1 MTAYQAPLD
10 DMRFVLNELVDL
22 DGVSKLPGLGDATP
36 DVVDAI
42 LEEAGKLAAEVLA
55 PLNKSGDEEGCVLEN
70 GVVTTPKGFPEA
82 YAKFIEGGWN
92 GVPFDPEYGGMG
104 LPYLVTA
111 ATFEIWQG
119 ANMAFAI
126 CPTLTQAAVELLEIH
141 GSGELKGVFMAKLVS
156 GEWTGTMNL
165 TEPQAGSD
173 LSKVRTQ
180 TARDGENAGH
190 YRITGQKIFITH
202 GEHDLT
208 ENIIHMVLAR
218 SPDGPEGIKGLSL
231 FVVPKFLIKDD
242 GSLGARNDIRC
253 LSLEHKMGINGSPTC
268 VMSFGEG
275 GGVDGGG
282 GAVGYLLGEE
292 NRGIEYMFTMMNN
305 ARLAIGVEGVGV
317 AERAYQHARDY
328 AAERVQ
334 SRAIGGAGSSDS
346 VTIDHHPDVRRMLL
360 SMRVQTEAMRA
371 LALYAAAQLDAAKRH
386 PDEARRK
393 DAQARVDL
401 LIPVVKAWSTDTAID
416 VTNTGIQVLGGA
428 GYIEESGAAQ
438 YLRDVRITAIYE
450 GTNGIQALDLVGR
463 KVARDRG
470 AAVQALIAD
479 MRTTVP
485 AGQDGDD
492 MGVIRDALSDGIDAL
507 SEATDWIVETFP
519 EAPEAAA
526 AGAVPYLKLMGIV
539 AGGWL
544 MARAARTAAKRLEKG
559 DDSPFYPEK
568 MVSARFYA
576 DHILVQA
583 PALAATVTRGWAA
596 VGRFRDG
603 GSDNMG

>member
-1 MTAYQAPLD
+1 MTEIAAPLAD
-10 DMRFVLNELVDL
+10 IRFALAAQGGLDTVLA
-22 DGVSKLPGLGDATP
+22 LPGCEALSGELI
-36 DVVDAI
+36 DAI
-42 LEEAGKLAAEVLA
+42 LEQAARFATEVLA
-55 PLNKSGDEEGCVLEN
+55 PLNQPGDRQGSRLVD
-70 GVVTTPKGFPEA
+70 GVVVTPDGFRQA
-82 YAKFIEGGWN
+82 YADFAAGGWV
-92 GVPFDPEYGGMG
+92 GLTAAPEFGGQG
-104 LPYLVTA
+104 LPHLLA
-111 ATFEIWQG
+111 AAVSEIWSS
-119 ANMAFAI
+119 ANMAFSLCPMLSQSAI
-126 CPTLTQAAVELLEIH
+126 FALTIH
-141 GSGELKGVFMAKLVS
+141 GGDRLRRLYLDKLVS
-156 GEWTGTMNL
+156 GQWTGTMDL
-165 TEPQAGSD
+165 TESHAGSD
-173 LSKVRTQ
+173 VGALKTK
-180 TARDGENAGH
+180 ALPDGDH
-190 YRITGQKIFITH
+190 YRIVGEKIFITY
-202 GEHDLT
+202 GDHDLA
-208 ENIIHMVLAR
+208 ENILHMVLAR
-218 SPDGPEGIKGLSL
+218 TPGAPAGVRGISL
-231 FVVPKFLIKDD
+231 FLVPKFLVDDD
-242 GSLGARNDIRC
+242 GVPGALNDLRC
-253 LSLEHKMGINGSPTC
+253 VSLEHKMGINGSPTW

-292 NRGIEYMFTMMNN
+292 NWGIEYMFTMMNN

-334 SRAIGGAGSSDS
+334 SRAIGGADSSDS
-346 VTIDHHPDVRRMLL
+346 VTIDNHPDVRRMLL

-386 PDEARRK
+386 PDEAQRK

-492 MGVIRDALSDGIDAL
+492 MGVIRDALSDGIDAW
-507 SEATDWIVETFP
+507 SEATDWIVETCP
-519 EAPEAAA
+519 EAPEVAA

-583 PALAATVTRGWAA
+583 PALAATVTRGWTA